1 MFDLQEFKT
10 VHNCKLNFSG
20 NPDAVTLN
28 QQIAG
33 NPGLLN
39 VSPRLP
45 NEQLVIEPYQ
55 RIDKYGGL

>member
-1 MFDLQEFKT
+1 M
-10 VHNCKLNFSG
+10 HNCKLNFSG

-28 QQIAG
+28 QRIAG